1 MRCLIGI
8 EEFRAGKHLA
18 QTFTEC
24 GFTRGN
30 PSGDSD
36 GRHSSEKQ
44 EPQCPRNGFIL
55 PISDNLSNPP
65 GNAGAFGAVRKPR
78 TDFAHATPT
87 QRALWHFGLPG
98 KSRGWGGHY
107 GLAVRPRLRV
117 VLVR

>member
-18 QTFTEC
+18 QTFAEG

-44 EPQCPRNGFIL
+44 KPQCLWNGSIL
-55 PISDNLSNPP
+55 PISDNLSNPANVVVARKNP
-65 GNAGAFGAVRKPR
+65 QRNAGAFGVARSAR
-78 TDFAHATPT
+78 IDFAHVTPT
-87 QRALWHFGLPG
+87 QSALWHFGLPG
-98 KSRGWGGHY
+98 KSRGWGGH
-107 GLAVRPRLRV
+107 
-117 VLVR
+117 

>member
-1 MRCLIGI
+1 MGCRIGI

-18 QTFTEC
+18 QTFAEG

-44 EPQCPRNGFIL
+44 KPQCLGNGFTL
-55 PISDNLSNPP
+55 PISDNLSKSPIVAVSRENPHR
-65 GNAGAFGAVRKPR
+65 NIGAFAVARRPR
-78 TDFAHATPT
+78 TDFAHVTPI

-98 KSRGWGGHY
+98 KSRGWGGH
-107 GLAVRPRLRV
+107 
-117 VLVR
+117 